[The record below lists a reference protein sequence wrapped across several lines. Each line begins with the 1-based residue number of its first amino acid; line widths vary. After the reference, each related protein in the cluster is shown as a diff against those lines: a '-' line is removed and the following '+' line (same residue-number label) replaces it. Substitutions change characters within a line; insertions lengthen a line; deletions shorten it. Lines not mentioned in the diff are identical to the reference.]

1 MWPGA
6 GRRPPREKQASAASH
21 VDASAADLLYT
32 EAIPDG
38 VKCQPSDQRRMTAN
52 AGDLRGL
59 ARAALDRPGDPGR
72 PVDSRARAFTSWIA
86 RRQDARLSGEFRLND
101 LGNGSKPTMLCL
113 RPRSVLQFMRKPEDL
128 FGSSIPTLVKRS
140 CRNQSVGPKIL
151 FSTVIGRQ
159 AAKDPM

>member
-32 EAIPDG
+32 QAIPDG

-59 ARAALDRPGDPGR
+59 ARAALDRPGDPGG
-72 PVDSRARAFTSWIA
+72 PADSRARAFTSGIA
-86 RRQDARLSGEFRLND
+86 RRQDARLSGEFRPND
-101 LGNGSKPTMLCL
+101 LGAHKRCISRMPHRVHNPWLEVG
-113 RPRSVLQFMRKPEDL
+113 VLGLTR
-128 FGSSIPTLVKRS
+128 
-140 CRNQSVGPKIL
+140 
-151 FSTVIGRQ
+151 
-159 AAKDPM
+159 